1 MADIL
6 TPKSNISNEKKNSS
20 EKKIKITKNI
30 DKILYNSN
38 QLENNIDINL
48 KLNKQKKERKGKK
61 NYSVIENKLKLNINT
76 IDNNAKLINKNIDNI
91 KEEVKN
97 EDNEET
103 EGNEMKKIN
112 EKNKKEEKE
121 EKKEKEEKLNLK
133 VIQFENRIEELKDFY
148 SKKISNL
155 NSEIKEKEN
164 TILSLSNKNNILRH
178 SLEVL
183 TSRVDKILYNSKNN
197 NSLNNFKK
205 MKQSKS
211 SSDISLEHQLK
222 VKEKE
227 IKNQQKL
234 IKILTTDN
242 KNIKSVIERYNM
254 VDLNINL
261 NDKIHEKDVEITNL
275 QKEINNYKMKLE
287 EHNLCSEKIKNLNEQ
302 LLEYKKEIE
311 LQKVNLKNNYNHYKE
326 LKNKIDKY
334 GISGIAKNRNIRKNS
349 ADNLNI
355 NINTF
360 RNTNKLNSN
369 ISQNDENDNEN
380 ENQKILSGNKTDR
393 KEIKKL
399 KFYYNKNNHNK
410 KVTPMKKNVNEIS
423 KNEVIINKDGLINL
437 LNSEEIMSIK
447 TLFDGNE
454 EKFSN
459 FVKKINAIEKYIFI
473 KEKEMNQN
481 IKIMKNKMKDKDNLL
496 IKAQN
501 TIKQKTN
508 ELVKL
513 NLQIKDLNQIKE
525 VLILKIKEL
534 NNTINEE
541 KNNNQ
546 ILQKEYLEIKNSI
559 FNIDGIIGGNIIK
572 ENTEKN
578 KNNQKQ
584 DINKNNKDIH
594 YKDINKN
601 NEEYKAGHKMKIEKE
616 MDINKK
622 FFTIQPM
629 IISKDH
635 KDSNIRNDNDKND
648 NK

>member
-1 MADIL
+1 M
-6 TPKSNISNEKKNSS
+6 
-20 EKKIKITKNI
+20 
-30 DKILYNSN
+30 
-38 QLENNIDINL
+38 
-48 KLNKQKKERKGKK
+48 
-61 NYSVIENKLKLNINT
+61 
-76 IDNNAKLINKNIDNI
+76 
-91 KEEVKN
+91 
-97 EDNEET
+97 
-103 EGNEMKKIN
+103 
-112 EKNKKEEKE
+112 
-121 EKKEKEEKLNLK
+121 
-133 VIQFENRIEELKDFY
+133 
-148 SKKISNL
+148 
-155 NSEIKEKEN
+155 
-164 TILSLSNKNNILRH
+164 
-178 SLEVL
+178 
-183 TSRVDKILYNSKNN
+183 DKILYNSKNN
-197 NSLNNFKK
+197 NVLNNYKK
-205 MKQSKS
+205 LKQSNS
-211 SSDISLEHQLK
+211 SSDISLKHQLEI
-222 VKEKE
+222 KEKE

-234 IKILTTDN
+234 IKILTIDN
-242 KNIKSVIERYNM
+242 KNIKSVIERYNL
-254 VDLNINL
+254 VDVNINL
-261 NDKIHEKDVEITNL
+261 SDKVHEKDEKINNL
-275 QKEINNYKMKLE
+275 QKEIQNYQTKLE

-311 LQKVNLKNNYNHYKE
+311 LQKLNVKNSYKNYSN

-334 GISGIAKNRNIRKNS
+334 GISNYVKNKNLRKNS

-355 NINTF
+355 NIF
-360 RNTNKLNSN
+360 KSRNKLDSLNEEN
-369 ISQNDENDNEN
+369 EDENEN
-380 ENQKILSGNKTDR
+380 ENETAISGNKTDR

-399 KFYYNKNNHNK
+399 KFYYNKNNNNK
-410 KVTPMKKNVNEIS
+410 KLTPMKKNVNEIS
-423 KNEVIINKDGLINL
+423 KNEVRINKDGLINL

-572 ENTEKN
+572 ENTDKN

-584 DINKNNKDIH
+584 EINKNNKDIH